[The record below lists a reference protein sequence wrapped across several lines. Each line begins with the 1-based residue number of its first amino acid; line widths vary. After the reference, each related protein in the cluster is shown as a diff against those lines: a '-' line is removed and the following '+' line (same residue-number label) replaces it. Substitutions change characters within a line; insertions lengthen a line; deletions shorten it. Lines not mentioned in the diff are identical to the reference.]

1 MIKNQQEILDK
12 LQITSLNPMQ
22 EAAREA
28 INGDGDV
35 VILSPT
41 GTGKT
46 LAFLLPILAGLN
58 KDSEEIQVLIIVPTR
73 ELALQIELVLRDI
86 GTGHKVNA
94 IYGGRAGAKDKED
107 LQHLPSILIG
117 TPGRIADHMNRGS
130 FKSRNIN
137 TLILDEYD
145 KSLEIGFEPE
155 MKEIL
160 ASLPG
165 LGKKILT
172 SATQQ
177 VNIPTFVG
185 MTNPLILNYLGDG
198 VPKLRIEKFTSSER
212 NRFKAMIELLAKIG
226 DQPGILFCNQKDTLD
241 EVMQWLGGSGI
252 PFGPFHGGMEQRDRE
267 RSLIKFR
274 NGTHRLL
281 VATDL
286 AARGIDVSALKF
298 ILHFDLPQR
307 EQEFVHRNGRTAR
320 MQNDGTAYIL
330 ATPGGRLSQYL
341 ENVEVYPFAE
351 VTNTAH
357 PKWSTLFVSAGRK
370 DKVSKGDI
378 AGTFI
383 KKAGL
388 AKDDIGIIEVKQDC
402 AFVAVAQS
410 KVKNVVDSLNNTHI
424 KKRKIRISEV

>member
-1 MIKNQQEILDK
+1 
-12 LQITSLNPMQ
+12 
-22 EAAREA
+22 
-28 INGDGDV
+28 
-35 VILSPT
+35 
-41 GTGKT
+41 
-46 LAFLLPILAGLN
+46 
-58 KDSEEIQVLIIVPTR
+58 VPTR

-117 TPGRIADHMNRGS
+117 TPGRIADHLNRGS

-137 TLILDEYD
+137 TLVLDEYD

-165 LGKKILT
+165 LKKKILT

-177 VNIPTFVG
+177 SRIPTFVE
-185 MTNPLILNYLGDG
+185 MNNPTTINFLGEG
-198 VPKLRIEKFTSSER
+198 VPRLRIEKFISTER
-212 NRFKAMIELLAKIG
+212 NKFKALIELLTSIG
-226 DQPGILFCNQKDTLD
+226 DQPGIVFCNQKDTLD
-241 EVMQWLGGSGI
+241 EVSHLLKRQGI
-252 PFGPFHGGMEQRDRE
+252 AFGPFHGGMEQRDRE

-286 AARGIDVSALKF
+286 AARGIDVMALKF

-307 EQEFVHRNGRTAR
+307 EQEFIHRNGRTAR
-320 MQNDGTAYIL
+320 MHNDGTAYIL
-330 ATPGGRLSQYL
+330 ATAGSRLSEYL
-341 ENVEVYPFAE
+341 NHAEIHDFEEVDHA
-351 VTNTAH
+351 TH

-388 AKDDIGIIEVKQDC
+388 EKDDIGIIEVKQDC
-402 AFVAVAQS
+402 TFVAVTQS
-410 KVKNVVDSLNNTHI
+410 KMQTVIDSLNNTHI
-424 KKRKIRISEV
+424 KKRKIRITEV

>member
-1 MIKNQQEILDK
+1 
-12 LQITSLNPMQ
+12 MQ
-22 EAAREA
+22 EAASEA
-28 INGDGDV
+28 INSHQEV
-35 VILSPT
+35 IILSPT
-41 GTGKT
+41 GSGKT
-46 LAFLLPILAGLN
+46 LAFLLPILEGLQN
-58 KDSEEIQVLIIVPTR
+58 DTEEIQVLIIVPTR

-117 TPGRIADHMNRGS
+117 TPGRIADHLHRGS

-137 TLILDEYD
+137 TLVLDEYD

-160 ASLPG
+160 ESLPG
-165 LGKKILT
+165 LKKKILT
-172 SATQQ
+172 SATQK
-177 VNIPTFVG
+177 VRIPAFVE
-185 MTNPLILNYLGDG
+185 MNNPITINFLGDG
-198 VPKLRIEKFTSSER
+198 VPRLRIEKFTSSER
-212 NRFKAMIELLAKIG
+212 NKFKALTELLAKIG
-226 DQPGILFCNQKDTLD
+226 DQPGIVFCNQKDTLD
-241 EVMQWLGGSGI
+241 EVSHLLKKQSTA
-252 PFGPFHGGMEQRDRE
+252 FGPFHGGMEQRDRE

-298 ILHFDLPQR
+298 ILHFDMPQR
-307 EQEFVHRNGRTAR
+307 EQEFTHRNGRTAR
-320 MQNDGTAYIL
+320 MHNDGTAYIL
-330 ATPGGRLSQYL
+330 ATAGSRLPEYL
-341 ENVEVYPFAE
+341 DNAEIHDFEEVDH
-351 VTNTAH
+351 TTH
-357 PKWSTLFVSAGRK
+357 PKWSTLYVSAGRK

-388 AKDDIGIIEVKQDC
+388 EKEDIGVIEVKQDC
-402 AFVAVAQS
+402 AFVAVSQTKAKS
-410 KVKNVVDSLNNTHI
+410 VIDSLNNTHI